1 MARTG
6 AVQLHRRTSVSTMSP
21 LLDLSA
27 LSRLL
32 GRSPETVRRDLRR
45 NPNAVP
51 PRVRVPGTRLL
62 RWREADVQAWLERHV
77 AFSPDSKQG
86 GAR

>member
-1 MARTG
+1 M
-6 AVQLHRRTSVSTMSP
+6 STMSP

-32 GRSPETVRRDLRR
+32 GRSPETVRRDMRR
-45 NPNAVP
+45 NPEAVP
-51 PRVRVPGTRLL
+51 PRVQVPGTRLL
-62 RWREADVQAWLERHV
+62 RWREADVQAWLELHV
-77 AFSPDSKQG
+77 ASSAVSKQG

>member
-1 MARTG
+1 
-6 AVQLHRRTSVSTMSP
+6 MSP

-45 NPNAVP
+45 NPEAVP
-51 PRVRVPGTRLL
+51 PRVQVPGTRLL
-62 RWREADVQAWLERHV
+62 RWREADVQAWLELHV
-77 AFSPDSKQG
+77 APSGASKQG
-86 GAR
+86 GVR